1 MRRRRLGGES
11 TQLPAGEPTGAPA
24 GAPTGATTYNP
35 LSVGV
40 TGAQQARN
48 FRKAAK
54 NDTMNFSAVVVFTL
68 FSVVIYLLGRN
79 TEGKSKISICYVC
92 VMCGTVALTICL
104 KGIIFDESSALDTG
118 SIIPK
123 AYIVFTLATLSWLIF
138 LLVELFDVYDEDEN
152 ENENPNPNANPN
164 PS

>member
-11 TQLPAGEPTGAPA
+11 TQVTAGAPEGAPA
-24 GAPTGATTYNP
+24 GAPTVSKSYNP

-92 VMCGTVALTICL
+92 VMCATVALTICL
-104 KGIIFDESSALDTG
+104 KGIIFDESNAVTSG

-123 AYIVFTLATLSWLIF
+123 AYMVFTLATLSWLIF
-138 LLVELFDVYDEDEN
+138 LLVELFDVYDDDDDDDN
-152 ENENPNPNANPN
+152 DN
-164 PS
+164 SS